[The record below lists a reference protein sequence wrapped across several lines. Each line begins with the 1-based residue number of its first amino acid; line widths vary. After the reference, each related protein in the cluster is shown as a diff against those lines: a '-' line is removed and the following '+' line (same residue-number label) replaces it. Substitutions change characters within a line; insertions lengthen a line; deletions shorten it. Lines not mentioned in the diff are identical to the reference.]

1 MTKATSSSEQ
11 TPKDSVS
18 KQQKQAINT
27 AQTTLQSMLKEWRQD
42 AQSLSYEE
50 SLQALDLLLT
60 QLHNDSVPVE
70 ELQRH
75 YLHGKVYLEHCE
87 ALLNTVE
94 QSVLQL
100 DKGSL
105 KPDSDP

>member
-1 MTKATSSSEQ
+1 MIKATSSSEKK
-11 TPKDSVS
+11 PKDSGS
-18 KQQKQAINT
+18 EQQKQAINAT
-27 AQTTLQSMLKEWRQD
+27 QSTLESILKEWRQD
-42 AQSLSYEE
+42 ARSLSYEE

-60 QLHNDSVPVE
+60 QLQNDSVPVE

-100 DKGSL
+100 DAVSL
-105 KPDSDP
+105 KPDSET

>member
-1 MTKATSSSEQ
+1 
-11 TPKDSVS
+11 
-18 KQQKQAINT
+18 
-27 AQTTLQSMLKEWRQD
+27 MLKEWRQD
-42 AQSLSYEE
+42 AKSLSYEE

-60 QLHNDSVPVE
+60 QLQNDSVPVE

-75 YLHGKVYLEHCE
+75 YLKGKVYLEHCE

-100 DKGSL
+100 DASNL
-105 KPDSDP
+105 KPNSGT

>member
-1 MTKATSSSEQ
+1 MTKAASSSEKM
-11 TPKDSVS
+11 PKNSGS
-18 KQQKQAINT
+18 KQQKDPINT
-27 AQTTLQSMLKEWRQD
+27 TQSTLQSKLKEWRQD
-42 AQSLSYEE
+42 AKSLSYEE
-50 SLQALDLLLT
+50 SLQALDILLA
-60 QLHNDSVPVE
+60 QLQNDSVPIE

-100 DKGSL
+100 NADKL
-105 KPDSDP
+105 KPDSDT